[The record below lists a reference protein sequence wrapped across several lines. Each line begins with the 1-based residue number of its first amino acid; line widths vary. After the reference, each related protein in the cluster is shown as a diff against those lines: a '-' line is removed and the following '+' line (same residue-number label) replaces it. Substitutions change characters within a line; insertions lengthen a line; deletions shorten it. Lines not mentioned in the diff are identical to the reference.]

1 MIEEQPIPIVE
12 PTIDNESPSKLPTR
26 STGETSNGKE
36 ERYMTTEGFADDGT
50 MLKDLA
56 QFDLAEEMKNSDQKR
71 PWTMG
76 HFARTLFK
84 KLDFRMVLIS
94 MDKGSILKEH
104 HADGT
109 ISVQVLKGSIRF
121 TAHGEAHSLQL
132 NAILMLG
139 ASIKHEVEALEDSA
153 FLLTVAWPSGE
164 KLQAMKHR
172 GYGT

>member
-1 MIEEQPIPIVE
+1 
-12 PTIDNESPSKLPTR
+12 
-26 STGETSNGKE
+26 
-36 ERYMTTEGFADDGT
+36 MTTEGFADDGT
-50 MLKDLA
+50 MLKDLV
-56 QFDLAEEMKNSDQKR
+56 QFDLAQEMKNSEQKR

-84 KLDFRMVLIS
+84 KSDFRMVLIS
-94 MDKGSILKEH
+94 MDRGSMLKEH

-109 ISVQVLKGSIRF
+109 ISVQILKGSIRF
-121 TAHGEAHSLQL
+121 TAQGETHNLHV
-132 NAILMLG
+132 NAVLMLS

-153 FLLTVAWPSGE
+153 LLLTVAWPSGE

>member
-1 MIEEQPIPIVE
+1 V
-12 PTIDNESPSKLPTR
+12 
-26 STGETSNGKE
+26 
-36 ERYMTTEGFADDGT
+36 TTEGFAVDGT

-56 QFDLAEEMKNSDQKR
+56 QFDLAREMKDSEKKR
-71 PWTMG
+71 PWPMG

-84 KLDFRMVLIS
+84 KSDIS

-121 TAHGEAHSLQL
+121 TAQGEAHSLEVNGVL
-132 NAILMLG
+132 TLG
-139 ASIKHEVEALEDSA
+139 ASIKHEVEAIEESV
-153 FLLTVAWPSGE
+153 FLLTIAWPSGE

>member
-1 MIEEQPIPIVE
+1 VRNGIEHRREVRH
-12 PTIDNESPSKLPTR
+12 L
-26 STGETSNGKE
+26 
-36 ERYMTTEGFADDGT
+36 TTEGFADDGT

-56 QFDLAEEMKNSDQKR
+56 QFDLLREMKASEQNR

-84 KLDFRMVLIS
+84 KSDFRMVLIS
-94 MDKGSILKEH
+94 MDKGSMLKEH

-121 TAHGEAHSLQL
+121 TVQGEAHNLQTNGVL
-132 NAILMLG
+132 TLG
-139 ASIKHEVEALEDSA
+139 ASVKHEVEALEEAA
-153 FLLTVAWPSGE
+153 FLLTIAWPNGE
-164 KLQAMKHR
+164 KLEAMKHR